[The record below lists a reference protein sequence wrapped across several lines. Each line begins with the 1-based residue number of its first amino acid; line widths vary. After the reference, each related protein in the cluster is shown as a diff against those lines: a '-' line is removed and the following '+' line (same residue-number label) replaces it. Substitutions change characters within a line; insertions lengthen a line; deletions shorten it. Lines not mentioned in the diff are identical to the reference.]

1 MTDERFALHVG
12 SVTANGPAGAEADD
26 LNADGDLDHWRA
38 EEVFSPDADIYFP
51 NESLPID
58 IDGDGDHE
66 VVFTSY
72 ETDELLVLDYQG

>member
-1 MTDERFALHVG
+1 M
-12 SVTANGPAGAEADD
+12 TANGPAGAEADD
-26 LNADGDLDHWRA
+26 LDADGDLDHWRA
-38 EEVFSPDADIYFP
+38 EEAPSPDADIYFP

-58 IDGDGDHE
+58 IDGGGE